1 MVIQK
6 NMNKDPLSKSLEQR
20 INHKILLN
28 KSQQGDIAST
38 RQIEVIRKERKL
50 GERLKTIRMQE
61 RNLEKQSRRNKQS
74 VT

>member
-1 MVIQK
+1 
-6 NMNKDPLSKSLEQR
+6 MNKNPLPISLEQR
-20 INHKILLN
+20 INHKVLLN

-38 RQIEVIRKERKL
+38 RQLEVIRKERKL
-50 GERLKTIRMQE
+50 GEKIRSIRMQE